1 MGNVLKQEKQ
11 EQIRA
16 FGRLGWSQR
25 RIQKVTG
32 VRRETVSRYLKEAGI
47 TARGPRKRHLGP
59 DSKAASVVPIN
70 LERQPSKPKPS
81 NVSLCEPYRE
91 AIEAALSLGRN
102 ATSIWQDLVTLHG
115 FEASYDCVKRFVR
128 KLRAQPSKQAHP
140 TITTGPGE
148 EAQVDYGTGPMVRDP
163 VTMKYRRTRLFALT
177 LGCSRKAIWLLCFKS
192 SSQKW
197 CELHEE
203 AFRRLG
209 GTTRI
214 VVLDNLKEGVIKP
227 DVFDPELNPLYK
239 DMLSHYGV
247 TALPARVRHPDRK
260 GKVERSVCYAQD
272 TAFKGKRYETLEEAQ
287 ADLDAWAKRWADT
300 RIHGTTKRKVSEHFA
315 EEKPSLG
322 RLPNEP
328 FRYYRFAT
336 RTVHLDGCIEV
347 EAAYYGAPPHW
358 IGKQVHVQWD
368 QLWVRIIDPKTGEL
382 LRENRKRSRGYR
394 SVHPDD
400 KSPRTPPT
408 TVNLLARAQ
417 RAGVSI
423 GALCAQIHAQK
434 REAGL
439 RQILGVLSLAKK
451 HGAQVIEAACQT
463 ALEVGAPSYR
473 FVRRWME
480 KNPPVP
486 VTLRQVDPLIRELT
500 LYRDL
505 INNQMEETQS

>member
-32 VRRETVSRYLKEAGI
+32 IRRETISRYLREAGI
-47 TARGPRKRHLGP
+47 TVRGHRKRHLLP
-59 DSKAASVVPIN
+59 DSKAASVVPTD
-70 LERQPSKPKPS
+70 LERQPKKPKSS
-81 NVSLCEPYRE
+81 NVSCAEPYRE
-91 AIEAALSLGRN
+91 AIESALDLGRN
-102 ATSIWQDLVTLHG
+102 ATSIWQDLVTVHG
-115 FEASYDCVKRFVR
+115 FEGSYDSIKRFVR
-128 KLRAQPSKQAHP
+128 KLKAQPSKQAHP

-148 EAQVDYGTGPMVRDP
+148 EGQVDYGTGPMVRDP
-163 VTMKYRRTRLFALT
+163 ITKKYRRTRLFAFT

-209 GTTRI
+209 GVPRI

-227 DVFDPELNPLYK
+227 DIFDPELNPLYR

-247 TALPARVRHPDRK
+247 QALPARVRHPDRK

-287 ADLDAWAKRWADT
+287 ADLDAWAERWADT
-300 RIHGTTKRKVSEHFA
+300 RVHGTTKRKVSDHFA

-322 RLPNEP
+322 TLPTEP
-328 FRYYRFAT
+328 FRYYRHGK

-347 EAAYYGAPPHW
+347 DASYYGTPPRW
-358 IGKQVHVQWD
+358 IGRQVHVQWN
-368 QLWVRIIDPKTGEL
+368 QLWVRIIDPATGEL
-382 LRENRKRSRGYR
+382 LRENRKRPRGYR

-400 KSPRTPPT
+400 KPPRTPPT
-408 TVNLLARAQ
+408 TVNLLARAD

-423 GALCAQIHAQK
+423 GALCHQIYSRK
-434 REAGL
+434 KEAGI

-451 HGAQVIEAACQT
+451 HGVQAIETACKT
-463 ALEVGAPSYR
+463 ALEVGAPSYQ

-480 KNPPVP
+480 KHPPVP
-486 VTLRQVDPLIRELT
+486 ITLRQVDPLIRELT

-505 INNQMEETQS
+505 INNRTETNRS